1 MELTSVIRSASLM
14 LTRGA
19 MAACLVMPATMARAQ
34 DPAPTPPPLPA
45 PSTPQSPMAPDA
57 QTPPLPPA
65 PEPEPLVAADARPLT
80 IDEAVAMALQQ
91 NVSLRVERMNP
102 AITELDLAQA
112 YGNWLP
118 SLTSSFR
125 YNSSKRPPSS
135 FLETTEEALTNKGVN
150 ATVGIEQFLPTGGS
164 YSFGFQGQRNETNN
178 EFAALNPSTQGN
190 LTFSFTQPLLR
201 NRSIDSTR
209 QQILVSRTNLAI
221 SEFDLRNTVVT
232 TIRDVKNAY
241 WDLVVALSNL
251 AVQRQTLELSRQTLA
266 DNRKRVEVGTMAPID
281 IVQAEAE
288 VAGNEE
294 AVILAEQTVAR
305 AQDQL
310 RALILDPGANEFWST
325 TFNPTDAPALSPTP
339 VDIDAAVGFAMQNRL
354 DLKTARARLENNATR
369 IRYLKNQ
376 VLPQLSANVD
386 YGLAGL
392 GGTVITRQPVD
403 PDDPLGGG
411 GGVTSETVRRYS
423 QVLQDIG
430 AFNFPTWAV
439 SVQFR
444 YPLGRNG
451 DRVNLARA
459 EMSNDQSLL
468 ALEDTER
475 RVVQQVRDLGR
486 QVNTNLRRVG
496 STQAARALAEK
507 RLEAEEKKFGVGLS
521 TTFNVLQAQRDLAA
535 ARNNE
540 QRAILDY
547 VKSLVDF
554 EAAQEASI
562 GGGAGVSVVT
572 GGDNGLSGAG
582 GTGGGAGAQGGGTG
596 GQGGGGFNQG
606 GGGQFQQ

>member
-1 MELTSVIRSASLM
+1 S
-14 LTRGA
+14 
-19 MAACLVMPATMARAQ
+19 
-34 DPAPTPPPLPA
+34 
-45 PSTPQSPMAPDA
+45 
-57 QTPPLPPA
+57 
-65 PEPEPLVAADARPLT
+65 
-80 IDEAVAMALQQ
+80 
-91 NVSLRVERMNP
+91 
-102 AITELDLAQA
+102 
-112 YGNWLP
+112 
-118 SLTSSFR
+118 
-125 YNSSKRPPSS
+125 
-135 FLETTEEALTNKGVN
+135 
-150 ATVGIEQFLPTGGS
+150 
-164 YSFGFQGQRNETNN
+164 NN

-310 RALILDPGANEFWST
+310 RALILDPGTNDFWGT
-325 TFNPTDAPALSPTP
+325 TFNPTDAPVLSPTP
-339 VDIDAAVGFAMQNRL
+339 VDIDAAVGVAMQNRL

-369 IRYLKNQ
+369 IRFLKNQ

-392 GGTVITRQPVD
+392 GGTVITRDVD
-403 PDDPLGGG
+403 PTDPLGGSG
-411 GGVTSETVRRYS
+411 TTTETVRRYS

-439 SVQFR
+439 SLQFR

-459 EMSNDQSLL
+459 QLSNDQSLL
-468 ALEDTER
+468 MLEDTER
-475 RVVQQVRDLGR
+475 QVVQQVRDLGR
-486 QVNTNLRRVG
+486 QV
-496 STQAARALAEK
+496 
-507 RLEAEEKKFGVGLS
+507 
-521 TTFNVLQAQRDLAA
+521 
-535 ARNNE
+535 
-540 QRAILDY
+540 
-547 VKSLVDF
+547 
-554 EAAQEASI
+554 
-562 GGGAGVSVVT
+562 
-572 GGDNGLSGAG
+572 
-582 GTGGGAGAQGGGTG
+582 
-596 GQGGGGFNQG
+596 
-606 GGGQFQQ
+606 